1 MRLPGGP
8 VVKTMLPIQGVWVQS
23 LVRDLRSHELGSR
36 TKKKRENIK
45 FLTVTITSDLSGISN
60 NYIF

>member
-23 LVRDLRSHELGSR
+23 LVRELRSHELGSR
-36 TKKKRENIK
+36 TKKKENIK
-45 FLTVTITSDLSGISN
+45 FLTVTITSELSGISN